1 MVATSKRN
9 WIRPPRVY
17 VDYSR
22 WLCIAVV
29 AYYFCIAHYEHL
41 QTSTLLIHQFSMG
54 SSCPKPVS
62 FSHALMIFD
71 RNSPQSWRHCPR
83 YCMERPVVDP
93 HMVEQIFVH
102 LPKLFVGAIA
112 VANTLV
118 YHFEQLYGH
127 RTVRSGS
134 CGAPAIVDNP
144 TDCFFNF
151 CFQDLSHIQSFLI
164 GEFNVS
170 SMHVEAM
177 SKELS
182 AAQERISA
190 AASKGG
196 FDAADAVASSELSVD
211 AQRRIAIASGIRS
224 DALKAEPTP
233 QNMPQSYIDS
243 PALLGQGHRRQFL
256 SVRHH
261 LCSHR
266 FFQSESRAHSSTD
279 NVYPY
284 VWKGVE
290 MELGVLAATTSIV
303 TGLDDVSV
311 TKFEALIFSS
321 KRNYSKSNTAF
332 YSHCQ
337 SEVCEFTELTCVVNG
352 HVSRATVY
360 AATEIPPLQSV
371 LKCDIKAD
379 ASTDLVITLSSATD
393 GLQANLHLC
402 ALNRST
408 VGKVVGCGQPWMD
421 AHSLERRYPG
431 LHRAYVL
438 FVLTQT
444 SHRSTFVSSLGIRYA
459 ETRLQVSLEVRGI
472 GSHINIRQ

>member
-1 MVATSKRN
+1 M
-9 WIRPPRVY
+9 
-17 VDYSR
+17 
-22 WLCIAVV
+22 
-29 AYYFCIAHYEHL
+29 
-41 QTSTLLIHQFSMG
+41 
-54 SSCPKPVS
+54 
-62 FSHALMIFD
+62 
-71 RNSPQSWRHCPR
+71 
-83 YCMERPVVDP
+83 
-93 HMVEQIFVH
+93 
-102 LPKLFVGAIA
+102 AIA
-112 VANTLV
+112 LLKAILVLLGTVA
-118 YHFEQLYGH
+118 
-127 RTVRSGS
+127 
-134 CGAPAIVDNP
+134 
-144 TDCFFNF
+144 
-151 CFQDLSHIQSFLI
+151 
-164 GEFNVS
+164 
-170 SMHVEAM
+170 
-177 SKELS
+177 
-182 AAQERISA
+182 
-190 AASKGG
+190 
-196 FDAADAVASSELSVD
+196 
-211 AQRRIAIASGIRS
+211 AIAAKVSH
-224 DALKAEPTP
+224 
-233 QNMPQSYIDS
+233 IDS

-352 HVSRATVY
+352 QVSRATVY
-360 AATEIPPLQSV
+360 AATESWIPPLQSV